1 MAYLR
6 HYYELD
12 SKNKQTRM
20 QQRAKDYQIV
30 SNELYKTSILC
41 PLLRCTSKT
50 KRQEI
55 LQEVHAGIC
64 GGQIGACAI
73 VAKVVR
79 QGFYWPT
86 MIDETAKLFATY
98 KACQKFFHRCR
109 APMQLSQLIAP
120 SRPLQRWGID
130 IVGKLTLAQG
140 NYTFTIIAV
149 EYITKC
155 VKVKPV
161 TNITSATIQK
171 FFWQNIICRYGVPQ
185 QITIDNAKYADSVMF
200 KDFCH
205 LVRTKVSFAYVYHP
219 QSNGAVERANAL
231 IFKAIKKILEG
242 EKKGKWAEV
251 MPRAIWSHNTTVCK
265 ATNFTPF

>member
-12 SKNKQTRM
+12 SKNEQTRM
-20 QQRAKDYQIV
+20 QQRAKDYQIDG
-30 SNELYKTSILC
+30 NELYKTSISC
-41 PLLRCTSKT
+41 PLLHCTSKT

-64 GGQIGACAI
+64 GGHIGACAI

-79 QGFYWPT
+79 HGFYWPT

-109 APMQLSQLIAP
+109 APVQLSQLIAP

-130 IVGKLTLAQG
+130 IMGKLTLAQG

-155 VKVKPV
+155 VEVKPV

-185 QITIDNAKYADSVMF
+185 QITVDNAKYADSVMF

-205 LVRTKVSFAYVYHP
+205 
-219 QSNGAVERANAL
+219 
-231 IFKAIKKILEG
+231 
-242 EKKGKWAEV
+242 
-251 MPRAIWSHNTTVCK
+251 
-265 ATNFTPF
+265 